1 MVFIMM
7 VPLSIPLA
15 ALFSQEQAV
24 RDLLWHY
31 LLVVPVSYGF
41 QGVVMMLVSALNA
54 LHQPLKAF
62 QWSFMRLFVF
72 TLPAAWIGGRL
83 YNIEGL
89 FIGIAVGNILGGL
102 LGYLYALRL
111 RRQTLTPDLD

>member
-1 MVFIMM
+1 
-7 VPLSIPLA
+7 
-15 ALFSQEQAV
+15 
-24 RDLLWHY
+24 
-31 LLVVPVSYGF
+31 
-41 QGVVMMLVSALNA
+41 MMLVSALNA